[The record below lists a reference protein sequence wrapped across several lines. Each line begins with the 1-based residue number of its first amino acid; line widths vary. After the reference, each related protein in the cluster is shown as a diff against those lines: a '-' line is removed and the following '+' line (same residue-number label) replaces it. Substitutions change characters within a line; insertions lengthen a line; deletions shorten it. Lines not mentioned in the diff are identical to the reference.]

1 MNKRFVKGLCVA
13 PLAASVGCTANN
25 FCSAERR
32 SLDMENFFVAVY
44 RMMVASNELGKDF
57 SEVNK
62 IEVENAYMN
71 LIKIAEIFG
80 FPDTVIDENEFEDFN
95 MEFNFLDNFNHKN
108 LWWIDGDGLYP
119 LTKSYYM
126 NNRTDGQKKAAD
138 FIKKLVQR

>member
-1 MNKRFVKGLCVA
+1 MNKRFVKGLYVA
-13 PLAASVGCTANN
+13 PLAASVGCMANN

-80 FPDTVIDENEFEDFN
+80 FPDTVIDGNEFEDFN
-95 MEFNFLDNFNHKN
+95 MEFKFLDNFNHKN

-126 NNRTDGQKKAAD
+126 NNRTDDQKKAAD
-138 FIKKLVQR
+138 FIKKLMQR